1 MGDDIVMKRNKKVAV
16 RFEHPTFSAEM
27 AKELE
32 IGNLLFKHPKEPNTF
47 DVIVEEVPQFEGF
60 ADKVEK
66 KTGHRPRWVSL
77 YGFDL
82 SDVEGEKVA
91 S

>member
-1 MGDDIVMKRNKKVAV
+1 MKRNKKVAV
-16 RFEHPTFSAEM
+16 RFEHPTFSEEM
-27 AKELE
+27 AKELG
-32 IGNLLFKHPKEPNTF
+32 IQNTLIKHPKEMNTF
-47 DVIVEEVPQFEGF
+47 DVIVGKVPEFEEF

-66 KTGHRPRWVSL
+66 KTGHRPRWYSL